1 MNNLK
6 VILKNDPHKA
16 ILEDFSDFGFEYSY
30 FNISYNYENL
40 QITVTI
46 KSKKSFKELYE
57 IFMLQY
63 ELLFLNFG
71 YFIPIAEYKE
81 NDEISSFS
89 KYNNLEYI
97 YSQERYIR
105 KDQIVSVPN
114 LINKTVL
121 DKFAN
126 IKNKFSLGMISLY
139 YIKSKRYERVLIDH
153 LFVTLVQICDG
164 YSLLKFNKPN
174 KYFELKKT
182 IKPYIDLLNE
192 LNDKYNLDIYGRF
205 NANKDKISENI
216 CDTRHQYSH
225 YIRKKDS
232 FRDGEDHIL
241 YFWLFDLLLR
251 MIIFNDLGIIYEDS
265 AIENIRSI
273 CDWSS
278 DIRKLNYPYLS
289 MTYKI
294 AESIQNVNIKMNEVF
309 NERN

>member
-1 MNNLK
+1 MNKLK

-16 ILEDFSDFGFEYSY
+16 ILESFSDFKFKYSNC
-30 FNISYNYENL
+30 NISYNYENL
-40 QITVTI
+40 QIIVTI

-57 IFMLQY
+57 MFMLQY
-63 ELLFLNFG
+63 ELLFINFG

-81 NDEISSFS
+81 NDDISSFS
-89 KYNNLEYI
+89 KYNNLEYV
-97 YSQERYIR
+97 YSQERYIK

-114 LINKTVL
+114 LINNVDL
-121 DKFAN
+121 DKFT
-126 IKNKFSLGMISLY
+126 ILKREFSLGMISLY

-153 LFVTLVQICDG
+153 LFVTLIQICDG
-164 YSLLKFNKPN
+164 YSILKFNKPN
-174 KYFELKKT
+174 KYFELQKT
-182 IKPYIDLLNE
+182 IKPYIDLLNI
-192 LNDKYNLDIYGRF
+192 LNNKYSLDIYGRF
-205 NANKDKISENI
+205 NANQDKISKNI

-251 MIIFNDLGIIYEDS
+251 MIIFNDLGISYEDS

-278 DIRKLNYPYLS
+278 DIRKLDYPYLS

-294 AESIQNVNIKMNEVF
+294 TESVDKVKKKMNEVS